1 MAITFSSDGG
11 GINEEDGRATGRI
24 AEGYFKTANDP
35 EQAHI
40 TVKRARWL
48 WRDCPECINIIKS
61 DNMVVGSTLVL
72 PCTTEL
78 MELFISKKINEEQ
91 LFDSIQK
98 TVDYGSMQAIYLCS
112 AVLIPGFRRKGLASQ
127 GLERSVRK
135 MMAKTKIKPV
145 LFYWAYSKEGGFL
158 AEKVAGNLGLELKK
172 RS

>member
-135 MMAKTKIKPV
+135 MMAKRRSNQSFSIGPIRRRAVFWPRRWRGT
-145 LFYWAYSKEGGFL
+145 
-158 AEKVAGNLGLELKK
+158 LG
-172 RS
+172 